1 MCELSISLL
10 FRACLLFWVLCKGNY
25 YLFTRFKINK
35 YYLPMLLITAS
46 GIILNILWIHVF
58 AWERQVVLRLKP
70 FRERKEEILTCR
82 SYLPD
87 DVAIAVRKEKKTR
100 FKIKKYNLPMLLIT
114 ASGIILK
121 ILWIYVFAWERQVV
135 LRLKPLGEKKK
146 KYWLGDITYLK
157 IILWNVRKEK
167 KHTHQLK

>member
-1 MCELSISLL
+1 MPNIHMLLSIKAQINTECLLDWCIEKKVRITVFPLRVCELSISLI

-25 YLFTRFKINK
+25 YLFTRFKI
-35 YYLPMLLITAS
+35 
-46 GIILNILWIHVF
+46 
-58 AWERQVVLRLKP
+58 
-70 FRERKEEILTCR
+70 
-82 SYLPD
+82 
-87 DVAIAVRKEKKTR
+87 
-100 FKIKKYNLPMLLIT
+100 KKYNLPMLLIT
-114 ASGIILK
+114 ASGIILN